1 MADTPTES
9 KLVLS
14 WWIDGACVV
23 VCLARCMDGRMDCRM
38 LLPKTLVPVFDTQ
51 TLGRH
56 LNCLKFRLD
65 TLKSLD

>member
-38 LLPKTLVPVFDTQ
+38 
-51 TLGRH
+51 
-56 LNCLKFRLD
+56 
-65 TLKSLD
+65 